1 MVYRFDPASGQLVPA
16 GTPHLELAPGAGPR
30 HFVFH
35 PGGRFVYVVNELD
48 STIAALSFDDATGR
62 FGILQTVPAL
72 PAGFRGESH
81 CADLQIT
88 PDGRFLYGSNRG
100 HDSLAINEVDA
111 ATGRLTPVGHQ
122 STQGSTP
129 RSFAIDPAGRFVLA
143 ANQNGDSIV
152 VFRIDA
158 DTGKLAA
165 TGEQAAVGTPMCVK
179 LARW

>member
-1 MVYRFDPASGQLVPA
+1 
-16 GTPHLELAPGAGPR
+16 
-30 HFVFH
+30 
-35 PGGRFVYVVNELD
+35 
-48 STIAALSFDDATGR
+48 
-62 FGILQTVPAL
+62 L

-158 DTGKLAA
+158 GTGKLAA
-165 TGEQAAVGTPMCVK
+165 TGEPAAVGTPMCVK